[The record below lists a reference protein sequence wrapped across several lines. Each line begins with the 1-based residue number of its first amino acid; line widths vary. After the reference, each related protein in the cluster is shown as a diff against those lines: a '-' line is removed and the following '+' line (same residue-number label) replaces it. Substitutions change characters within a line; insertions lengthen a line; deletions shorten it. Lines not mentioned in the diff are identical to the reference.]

1 LRPIWWFREWRMS
14 LKRRWILFVAAGVSA
29 SCRAPSASAP
39 EIEVVFAAESDPG
52 LRLSNVRVAIDGRS
66 AGETDSNGL
75 LRTTIDGKHGQRF
88 KVEHDCPHGHVPPSA
103 PKFLRL
109 RSFDPV
115 AESQSDAL
123 RITLRC
129 QPEERHAVFI
139 VRAKNGAELPV
150 LLNGES
156 VARTNRSGVAHF
168 STSARPGTDFIVEL
182 DTGSRPQLSP
192 QRPKHLRTLP
202 DANEIFVVNQS
213 FELRK
218 APRRRG
224 PQRTRIT
231 KIE

>member
-1 LRPIWWFREWRMS
+1 MS
-14 LKRRWILFVAAGVSA
+14 LKHPWILIVAAGASA
-29 SCRAPSASAP
+29 SCRGPAASSPA
-39 EIEVVFAAESDPG
+39 IEVVFAAESDPG
-52 LRLSNVRVAIDGRS
+52 VRLSNVRVAIDGRS
-66 AGETDSNGL
+66 AGETNSNGL
-75 LRTTIDGKHGQRF
+75 VRTAIDPKDGQPF
-88 KVEHDCPHGHVPPSA
+88 KVEHDCPHGHVAQSA

-109 RSFDPV
+109 RSFDRV

-123 RITLRC
+123 RITLKC

-139 VRAKNGAELPV
+139 VRTQNGAELPV
-150 LLNGES
+150 LLNGET

-213 FELRK
+213 FDVRET
-218 APRRRG
+218 PRPRGRR
-224 PQRTRIT
+224 RTRIT

>member
-1 LRPIWWFREWRMS
+1 MS
-14 LKRRWILFVAAGVSA
+14 LRSPWILIVAAGAWVS
-29 SCRAPSASAP
+29 CQEPSASSPA
-39 EIEVVFAAESDPG
+39 IEVVFAAESDPG
-52 LRLSNVRVAIDGRS
+52 LRLGNVRVAIDGLS

-75 LRTTIDGKHGQRF
+75 LRTTINGKHGQRF
-88 KVEHDCPHGHVPPSA
+88 QVEHDCPHGHLAPSA

-115 AESQSDAL
+115 AEPQADAL
-123 RITLRC
+123 RITLKC

-139 VRAKNGAELPV
+139 VRAENGAGLPV
-150 LLNGES
+150 LLNGEN
-156 VARTNRSGVAHF
+156 VARTNLSGLAHF

-213 FELRK
+213 FDVRK
-218 APRRRG
+218 APRRPGRR
-224 PQRTRIT
+224 RTRIT